1 MANDFL
7 NFVTF
12 FVSCSQTRMNV
23 VYIREE
29 PAVNPSLRKIK
40 KFTQVKLN
48 YISRNHN
55 KPVRWMN
62 FDEAFPR
69 SPIYRNL
76 WIAVPP
82 KCSWFGWG
90 GVRTF
95 APPRRTATR
104 SSLLTQHVLQVF
116 PSFVQIK
123 EQRDPIHKNIILLS
137 HKYKNR
143 RVNDGRIW
151 MKCHIYQNEAIV
163 ETKRLGLSDCTC
175 TKFADVAKQMYV
187 QIWGGTGPRGIQL
200 FTNYFCSFI
209 VYDGYMNE
217 YILNIEFRNYYSQ
230 IPTRFILEGDIS

>member
-151 MKCHIYQNEAIV
+151 MKCHISKWSYRRDKAI
-163 ETKRLGLSDCTC
+163 GLVGLHTHEIRRRGK
-175 TKFADVAKQMYV
+175 TNVRPNM
-187 QIWGGTGPRGIQL
+187 GGYRPTGDTVI
-200 FTNYFCSFI
+200 Y
-209 VYDGYMNE
+209 
-217 YILNIEFRNYYSQ
+217 
-230 IPTRFILEGDIS
+230 